1 MTDTQSLSGPASRP
15 RLSGPASRPGLPA
28 RARVVII
35 GGGVIGT
42 SVAYHLA
49 QLGWTDVLLLEQG
62 QLSCGTTWHAAGL
75 VGQLRASENGTR
87 LVQYSCE
94 LYERLEKETGLGT
107 GFRRC
112 GGVTV
117 ARTPERMTQLSRTAA
132 AAEAYQ
138 LECELISPQRAREL
152 YPVMRVDDLAGAI
165 WLPGDGRANPTDLT
179 AALARGA
186 RDRGVTIRERTRVTG
201 ILSGH
206 GPGVRTL
213 FGPRAAKG
221 VRTEA
226 GDVEAEVVVN
236 CAGQW
241 AKQVGAM
248 AGVTVPLHSAEHFYV
263 VTEQVDG
270 VNRDFPILRDPD
282 GYTYI
287 KEEVGGLVVGGFE
300 PAAKPW
306 VAPDALPYPFEFQLL
321 EEDWDH
327 FAILMD
333 SAIERIPVLAETGIK
348 MFYNGPESFTPDNQ
362 FILGEAPELWNFFVA
377 AGFNS
382 VGIASAG
389 GAGRALAEWIT
400 EGEPSL
406 DLSAVDIRRFAR
418 FNGNNQWLHD
428 RVSEVLGLHYAVPWP
443 NREPA
448 SARPFRRSPV
458 YHLLKQANAGFGSKM
473 GWERA
478 NFFAPPGQHAGIEYG
493 WGQQNWQPWSS
504 AEQRAA
510 RTGVALFDQTSFS
523 KYLMTG
529 RDAEYVLQW
538 LCTADV
544 AVAPGR
550 TVYTGMLNAHGT
562 YEADITVTR
571 LSADEF
577 LLVSSA
583 ASTERD
589 KDHITR
595 RMPAAAHASLV
606 DVTSGFAVY
615 GVMGPRSRDLLTRV
629 SRSDLSDEA
638 FPFGSSREI
647 DLGYATVRATRI
659 TYVGELGW
667 ELYVPAEF
675 AVGAYED
682 LMNAGADLG
691 LANAGYYAIESLR
704 LEKAYRAFGRELT
717 PDYNPSEA
725 GLLFACKL
733 KTGIGFLGRVAVEQ
747 ARAAGPRRRLVSLV
761 LADADPAAMIWG
773 GELVLRDGA
782 AVGQVTSGAWG
793 ETLGGCVGLAYIR
806 HPDGRVL
813 TPDDVR
819 AGEYQVNV
827 GGQLYP
833 VTVHLRPPFDPAG
846 DRIKGRYASQLVPPA
861 APL

>member
-1 MTDTQSLSGPASRP
+1 MTEPPRPPEAQRPPAP
-15 RLSGPASRPGLPA
+15 PPLPG

-49 QLGWTDVLLLEQG
+49 RMGWTDVLLLEQG

-75 VGQLRASENGTR
+75 VGQLRASQNGTR
-87 LVQYSCE
+87 LVQYSME
-94 LYERLEKETGLGT
+94 LYASLEQETGLSA

-117 ARTPERMTQLSRTAA
+117 ARTPDRMVQLKRTAA
-132 AAEAYQ
+132 TAAAYQ
-138 LECELISPQRAREL
+138 LDCELISPQQAREL
-152 YPVMRVDDLAGAI
+152 YPVMAVDDLAGAI

-201 ILSGH
+201 IGVSH
-206 GPGVRTL
+206 GAVTGVRSDH
-213 FGPRAAKG
+213 
-221 VRTEA
+221 

-248 AGVTVPLHSAEHFYV
+248 CGVTVPLHSAEHFYV
-263 VTEQVDG
+263 VTEQIDG
-270 VNRDFPILRDPD
+270 VHRDLPILRDPD

-287 KEEVGGLVVGGFE
+287 KEEVGGLLVGGFE
-300 PAAKPW
+300 PVAKPW
-306 VAPDALPYPFEFQLL
+306 VAPDKLPYPFEFQLL
-321 EEDWDH
+321 AEDWDH
-327 FAILMD
+327 FEILMD
-333 SAIERIPVLAETGIK
+333 NAVTRIPVLAETGIK

-362 FILGEAPELWNFFVA
+362 FILGEAPELRNFFVA

-389 GAGRALAEWIT
+389 GAGRALAQWIT
-400 EGEPSL
+400 EGEPDL
-406 DLSAVDIRRFAR
+406 DASAVDIRRFAR

-443 NREPA
+443 NRELT
-448 SARPFRRSPV
+448 SARPFRRSPA
-458 YHLLKQANAGFGSKM
+458 YHLLKEANACFGAKM

-478 NFFAPPGQHAGIEYG
+478 NFFAPAAQSPVIEYS
-493 WGQQNWQPWSS
+493 WGQQNWQPWSC

-510 RTGVALFDQTSFS
+510 RTAVALFDQTSFS
-523 KYLMTG
+523 KYLLSG
-529 RDAEYVLQW
+529 RDAEQVLQW
-538 LCTADV
+538 LCTADIGV
-544 AVAPGR
+544 EPGR
-550 TVYTGMLNAHGT
+550 TVYTGMLNARGT

-571 LSADEF
+571 LSAEEF

-589 KDHITR
+589 QDHITR
-595 RMPAAAHASLV
+595 RMPAGARASLA
-606 DVTSGFAVY
+606 DVTSAYAVY
-615 GVMGPRSRDLLTRV
+615 GVMGPRSRELLGRL
-629 SRSDLSDEA
+629 SRAGFSDEA

-667 ELYVPAEF
+667 ELYVPVEF
-675 AVGAYED
+675 AVGVYQD
-682 LMNAGADLG
+682 LVRAGADLG
-691 LANAGYYAIESLR
+691 LVNAGYYAIESMR
-704 LEKAYRAFGRELT
+704 LEKGYRAFGRELT
-717 PDYNPSEA
+717 ADDNPVEA

-733 KTGIGFLGRVAVEQ
+733 ATPIPFLGREAVEQ
-747 ARAAGPRRRLVSLV
+747 ARTAGPARRLVSLV
-761 LADADPAAMIWG
+761 LTGADPDAMIWG

-782 AVGQVTSGAWG
+782 AVGQLTSGAWG
-793 ETLGGCVGLAYIR
+793 EAIGACVGLAYIR
-806 HPDGRVL
+806 HPEGRLL
-813 TPDDVR
+813 TPGVAR

-827 GGQLYP
+827 GGRLYP
-833 VTVHLRPPFDPAG
+833 AAVHLRSPFDPAG
-846 DRIKGRYASQLVPPA
+846 DRIKGRYPLVA
-861 APL
+861 DV

>member
-1 MTDTQSLSGPASRP
+1 MTEPPSLPSSMASPA
-15 RLSGPASRPGLPA
+15 LPP
-28 RARVVII
+28 RARVVVI

-87 LVQYSCE
+87 LVRYSTE
-94 LYERLEKETGLGT
+94 LYARLEAETGLGT

-117 ARTPERMTQLSRTAA
+117 ARTPDRMTQLRRTAA

-152 YPVMRVDDLAGAI
+152 YPIMRTDDLAGAI

-186 RDRGVTIRERTRVTG
+186 RDKGVTIRERTRVTG
-201 ILSGH
+201 ILVADGAVKGSVT
-206 GPGVRTL
+206 GVRTD
-213 FGPRAAKG
+213 R
-221 VRTEA
+221 

-270 VNRDFPILRDPD
+270 VQRDFPVLRDPD

-300 PAAKPW
+300 PDAKPW

-321 EEDWDH
+321 DEDWDH

-333 SAIERIPVLAETGIK
+333 SAIARIPVLADTGIK

-362 FILGEAPELWNFFVA
+362 FILGEAPELRNFFVA

-400 EGEPSL
+400 SGEPDL

-443 NREPA
+443 NRELA
-448 SARPFRRSPV
+448 SARPFRRSPA
-458 YHLLKQANAGFGSKM
+458 YHLLKQANASFGSKM

-478 NFFAPPGQHAGIEYG
+478 NFFAPPGQRRPRVRLGT
-493 WGQQNWQPWSS
+493 
-504 AEQRAA
+504 AELAALVFGRAA
-510 RTGVALFDQTSFS
+510 R
-523 KYLMTG
+523 
-529 RDAEYVLQW
+529 R
-538 LCTADV
+538 
-544 AVAPGR
+544 P
-550 TVYTGMLNAHGT
+550 H
-562 YEADITVTR
+562 
-571 LSADEF
+571 
-577 LLVSSA
+577 
-583 ASTERD
+583 
-589 KDHITR
+589 
-595 RMPAAAHASLV
+595 
-606 DVTSGFAVY
+606 
-615 GVMGPRSRDLLTRV
+615 
-629 SRSDLSDEA
+629 
-638 FPFGSSREI
+638 
-647 DLGYATVRATRI
+647 
-659 TYVGELGW
+659 
-667 ELYVPAEF
+667 
-675 AVGAYED
+675 
-682 LMNAGADLG
+682 
-691 LANAGYYAIESLR
+691 
-704 LEKAYRAFGRELT
+704 
-717 PDYNPSEA
+717 
-725 GLLFACKL
+725 
-733 KTGIGFLGRVAVEQ
+733 
-747 ARAAGPRRRLVSLV
+747 RRRLVRPDQLLQV
-761 LADADPAAMIWG
+761 PGDRPGRRA
-773 GELVLRDGA
+773 GA
-782 AVGQVTSGAWG
+782 AVAVHRRCRGRPGPDRLYRDAQRARHLRGRHH
-793 ETLGGCVGLAYIR
+793 R
-806 HPDGRVL
+806 HPALG
-813 TPDDVR
+813 
-819 AGEYQVNV
+819 
-827 GGQLYP
+827 
-833 VTVHLRPPFDPAG
+833 
-846 DRIKGRYASQLVPPA
+846 
-861 APL
+861 

>member
-1 MTDTQSLSGPASRP
+1 MSAE
-15 RLSGPASRPGLPA
+15 PGLPS

-49 QLGWTDVLLLEQG
+49 HMGWTDVLLLEQG

-75 VGQLRASENGTR
+75 VGQLRSSQAGTR
-87 LVQYSCE
+87 LVQYSAE
-94 LYERLEKETGLGT
+94 LYERIEAETGLSA

-117 ARTPERMTQLSRTAA
+117 ARTADRLTQLKRTVAT
-132 AAEAYQ
+132 AEAYQ
-138 LECELISPQRAREL
+138 LECELISPRRAREL
-152 YPVMRVDDLAGAI
+152 YPVMATGDLAGAI

-201 ILSGH
+201 IQSKDKTVT
-206 GPGVRTL
+206 GVRTDH
-213 FGPRAAKG
+213 
-221 VRTEA
+221 

-248 AGVTVPLHSAEHFYV
+248 CGVTVPLHSAEHFYV
-263 VTEQVDG
+263 VTEQIDG
-270 VNRDFPILRDPD
+270 VHRDLPILRDPD
-282 GYTYI
+282 GYTYL
-287 KEEVGGLVVGGFE
+287 KEEVGGLLVGGFE
-300 PAAKPW
+300 PEAKPW
-306 VAPDALPYPFEFQLL
+306 VAPDQLPYPFEFQLL

-333 SAIERIPVLAETGIK
+333 SAVTRIPALAETGIK

-362 FILGEAPELWNFFVA
+362 FILGEAPELRNFFVG

-389 GAGRALAEWIT
+389 GAGRALAEWIIS
-400 EGEPSL
+400 GEPSL
-406 DLSAVDIRRFAR
+406 DASAVDIRRFAR

-428 RVSEVLGLHYAVPWP
+428 RVSEILGLHNAVPWP
-443 NREPA
+443 NRELT
-448 SARPFRRSPV
+448 SARPFRRSPA
-458 YHLLKQANAGFGSKM
+458 YHLLKQANASFGAKM

-478 NFFAPPGQHAGIEYG
+478 NFFAPPDQRPDIEYS
-493 WGQQNWQPWSS
+493 WAQQNWQPWSS

-510 RTGVALFDQTSFS
+510 RTAVALFDQTSFS

-529 RDAEYVLQW
+529 RDAEQVLQW

-544 AVAPGR
+544 AVEPGR
-550 TVYTGMLNAHGT
+550 TVYTGMLNARGT

-571 LSADEF
+571 LSQDEF

-595 RMPAAAHASLV
+595 RIPADSHASLV
-606 DVTSGFAVY
+606 DVTSAYAVY
-615 GVMGPRSRDLLTRV
+615 GVMGPRSRELLSRLSRV
-629 SRSDLSDEA
+629 DFSDEA
-638 FPFGSSREI
+638 FPFGASREI

-675 AVGAYED
+675 AVGAYEE
-682 LMNAGADLG
+682 LITAGADLG
-691 LANAGYYAIESLR
+691 LANAGYYAIESMR
-704 LEKAYRAFGRELT
+704 LEKGYRAFGRELT
-717 PDYNPSEA
+717 PDDNPVEA

-733 KTGIGFLGRVAVEQ
+733 KTALPFLGREAVER
-747 ARAAGPRRRLVSLV
+747 ARADGPRRRLVSLV
-761 LADADPAAMIWG
+761 LADPSAMIWG
-773 GELVLRDGA
+773 GELVLRDGI

-793 ETLGGCVGLAYIR
+793 EAVGGCVGLAYVR
-806 HPDGRVL
+806 HPEGHVL
-813 TPDDVR
+813 TPDMVR
-819 AGEYQVNV
+819 TGEYQVNV
-827 GGQLYP
+827 GGHLYKAA
-833 VTVHLRPPFDPAG
+833 VHLRPPFDPTG
-846 DRIKGRYASQLVPPA
+846 DRIKGRYPQAGMNSRMT
-861 APL
+861 